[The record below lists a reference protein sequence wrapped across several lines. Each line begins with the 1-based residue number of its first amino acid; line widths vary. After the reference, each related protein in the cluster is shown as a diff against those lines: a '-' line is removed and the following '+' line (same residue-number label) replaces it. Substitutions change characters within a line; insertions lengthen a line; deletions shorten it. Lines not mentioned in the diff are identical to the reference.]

1 MDKKKKTILFFC
13 ISILIF
19 SVIFIF
25 SFNVISKAATP
36 KLVSKI
42 ENAFKDIESWILK
55 LATPAAAVAV
65 GTGIFMKKFSFGD
78 EERIRTG
85 KKIIRNSL
93 FSYAFI
99 LAIDLILAAIKSFI

>member
-1 MDKKKKTILFFC
+1 MKNKKIFLITSIVLFSF
-13 ISILIF
+13 
-19 SVIFIF
+19 IFIF
-25 SFNVISKAATP
+25 IFWGQVDAATP

-42 ENAFKDIESWILK
+42 ENAFKDIEGWILK
-55 LATPAAAVAV
+55 LSTPAAAVAV